1 MLDQDF
7 YHQTKTTIGFW
18 YRRGL
23 NPRSLIQ
30 PLETLPVEL
39 TRTHPYFLNILRY
52 NKNDL
57 TSGCFANTSFIYEIE
72 LMIDFLSF
80 SCLLTYGW

>member
-1 MLDQDF
+1 MTSALDESSLLSDQDNNW
-7 YHQTKTTIGFW
+7 FW

-30 PLETLPVEL
+30 PLETLPDEL
-39 TRTHPYFLNILRY
+39 TKTHPYFLNILRY

-57 TSGCFANTSFIYEIE
+57 TSGCFANT
-72 LMIDFLSF
+72 
-80 SCLLTYGW
+80 

>member
-1 MLDQDF
+1 MRAL
-7 YHQTKTTIGFW
+7 YHQTKTTISFW
-18 YRRGL
+18 YKRGL
-23 NPRSLIQ
+23 NPRFLIQ
-30 PLETLPVEL
+30 PSEILPVEL

>member
-1 MLDQDF
+1 MTSALDESSLLSDQDNNR
-7 YHQTKTTIGFW
+7 FW

-30 PLETLPVEL
+30 PLKTLPDEL
-39 TRTHPYFLNILRY
+39 TKTHPYFLNILRY

-57 TSGCFANTSFIYEIE
+57 TSECFTNT
-72 LMIDFLSF
+72 
-80 SCLLTYGW
+80 